1 MNQNQKEER
10 KKCKRKLCD
19 RAITSKKTY
28 KNVKCSLG
36 SILLS
41 SNSDNRIKS
50 LIETRCLAVSQM
62 PVKAYHLYRV
72 MIEKVLLERE
82 DNNVDAV
89 VNYEDKKDC
98 DEEYIFIDWPD
109 FIKLNVFYQLFTKN
123 DYIDINHC
131 FD

>member
-19 RAITSKKTY
+19 RVITSKKTY

-36 SILLS
+36 SILLL

>member
-1 MNQNQKEER
+1 
-10 KKCKRKLCD
+10 
-19 RAITSKKTY
+19 
-28 KNVKCSLG
+28 
-36 SILLS
+36 
-41 SNSDNRIKS
+41 
-50 LIETRCLAVSQM
+50 M

-82 DNNVDAV
+82 ENNVDAV